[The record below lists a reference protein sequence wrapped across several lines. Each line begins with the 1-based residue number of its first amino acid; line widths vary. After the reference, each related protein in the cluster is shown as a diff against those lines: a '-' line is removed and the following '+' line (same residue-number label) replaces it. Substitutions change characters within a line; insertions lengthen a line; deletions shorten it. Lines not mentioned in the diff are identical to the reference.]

1 MEHEVLLKDA
11 LPYIE
16 VWTVV
21 WTVAIIAILLIL
33 ACHIW
38 RFGKKHPEI
47 FQKDADTDEKNAASQ
62 KAELRR
68 QYHNKTMISMSV
80 AFIWAIGMLVIC
92 YAFDGSTLKNQAWFL
107 LIIIVASV
115 LWVLSMIKRKPQ
127 K

>member
-1 MEHEVLLKDA
+1 MEHAVLVKDV

-16 VWTVV
+16 VWTI
-21 WTVAIIAILLIL
+21 AIIAILSAL

-47 FQKDADTDEKNAASQ
+47 FLPDADTDKKDVAAQ
-62 KAELRR
+62 KEELCR
-68 QYHNKTMISMSV
+68 QYHNKTMISMLI

-92 YAFDGSTLKNQAWFL
+92 YAFDGSTSKNQGWFM
-107 LIIIVASV
+107 LIILAVIV